1 MDSYR
6 LRDGLSFCW
15 IEERPVFLDTH
26 NDRYFQL
33 PSAMERAFVSYLKNN
48 EHTQPGLRDLVRTN
62 VLTDSLDDS
71 VPLSAVSIS
80 GPSCSAVEQAAGR
93 TRSGLKALLEVCAT
107 VYLTRRRLRQRGL
120 RDVLAEIQEYRQRKA
135 GPPPTVNS
143 QISATLLDAV
153 DEFRHAR
160 LLVPVETVCL
170 LDSLSMVRFLAKRK
184 LHANIVFAVCGD
196 PFAAHCWV
204 QAGDVALND
213 TVGNTAA
220 HTPIRMI

>member
-15 IEERPVFLDTH
+15 IEEHPVFLDTP
-26 NDRYFQL
+26 NDRYFRL
-33 PSAMERAFVSYLKNN
+33 PSPMERTFVSYAKNS
-48 EHTQPGLRDLVRTN
+48 EHTQAGLRDLVRIN
-62 VLTDSLDDS
+62 VLTDSPGDS
-71 VPLSAVSIS
+71 VPLSAVSINS
-80 GPSCSAVEQAAGR
+80 PSCSAVEHSASR
-93 TRSGLKALLEVCAT
+93 RRSGIRVLLEVCAT
-107 VYLTRRRLRQRGL
+107 VYLTRRRLMRCRL
-120 RDVLAEIQEYRQRKA
+120 KDVLAEIQEYRQRKA
-135 GPPPTVNS
+135 GSPPTPTS
-143 QISATLLDAV
+143 QISATLLDAAN
-153 DEFRHAR
+153 EFRHAR

-184 LHANIVFAVCGD
+184 LHANIVFGVSCD

-204 QAGDVALND
+204 QAGNVALND